1 MPRARARPDRTHQ
14 RGKPSA
20 SPAGPCPAPHRGAP
34 PAGCSIADA
43 CVRQAHPALE
53 AKLVQ
58 ALTVLPPQLR
68 AARAAEAD
76 VVAATIEAA
85 LVKLSLV
92 RARAHRAL
100 YGYAPTVKGGA
111 GPSSYA
117 TVAGAVSEMY
127 ARLKDRQHAQE
138 AEMEGLDRQISDYE
152 GMLSLVDGTDGSFA
166 QVVRDMAR
174 VKRETEECRKDLRRL
189 GWTGD

>member
-1 MPRARARPDRTHQ
+1 M
-14 RGKPSA
+14 
-20 SPAGPCPAPHRGAP
+20 
-34 PAGCSIADA
+34 
-43 CVRQAHPALE
+43 RQAHPALE

-100 YGYAPTVKGGA
+100 YGYTPPRKDGA
-111 GPSSYA
+111 GYSSET
-117 TVAGAVSEMY
+117 TVARAVSEMY

-138 AEMEGLDRQISDYE
+138 VEMEGLDRQISDYE